1 MIPLHMFRLARVF
14 AMSHRLLIALLT
26 TAGLLLA
33 RSWRAAEEYPYT
45 AYVTADE
52 VDVRSGPSTRHYM
65 THRLFAGDEVQVY
78 RREATGWLAI
88 RPPEGSYS
96 WIPADVTEE
105 TNDRGVY
112 RVLSEIAALID
123 SPDKSLKKMDCHQVK
138 LRPGELVKVA
148 GEVTHKTANGD
159 EVWLKI
165 LPPDGEFRWIH
176 IQQVSKSPPREQDIA
191 AARLEQREP
200 ARNTPREYREV
211 QAAVGTGVNRVKES
225 LAAMSALNAARREKP
240 TQPAIELRDL
250 NAKPSESDVR
260 PVEHQLPVNVTRDYN
275 ASPDGFVKRKP
286 RPIEN
291 TAGVPAPS
299 SDLRMA
305 SREQMQNSIHGPPRT
320 SNFNDL
326 PNKPALQPSG
336 LPASPVKTNS
346 VNNSVARDTGPSF
359 DAATATEQL
368 AKLDVELSVRVAQP
382 RELWNLD
389 AIRNQTQRIVDG
401 GQTPAERGQARLLL
415 EKIRRF
421 EETFDMP
428 NDPILAARSKS
439 GTASAADARYDGVG
453 LLQPVLARNGQLAV
467 AQYALVDS
475 DGNPLAFVTPGPGL
489 NLRRYENKPVG
500 IYGKRGLIEKLN
512 KPHLVAERVIELSTR

>member
-1 MIPLHMFRLARVF
+1 
-14 AMSHRLLIALLT
+14 MSHRLLLALLT
-26 TAGLLLA
+26 AFGLLVNSA
-33 RSWRAAEEYPYT
+33 AAEDYPYT
-45 AYVTADE
+45 AYVLADE
-52 VDVRSGPSTRHYM
+52 TMVRSGPSTRHYM

-105 TNDRGVY
+105 TNDRGVF
-112 RVLSEIAALID
+112 RVLTEIAAMIG
-123 SPDKSLKKMDCHQVK
+123 SPDTSVKTHDSYQVK
-138 LRPGELVKVA
+138 LRPGELVEVV

-159 EVWLKI
+159 EVWFKI
-165 LPPDGEFRWIH
+165 SPPAGEFRWIH
-176 IQQVSKSPPREQDIA
+176 IREVSKSPPREQDLA
-191 AARLEQREP
+191 AARHERELP
-200 ARNTPREYREV
+200 RNAPREYREV
-211 QAAVGTGVNRVKES
+211 QAAVGTGVKNMKES
-225 LAAMSALNAARREKP
+225 LAALASINAARREKP
-240 TQPAIELRDL
+240 TQPAMELRDL
-250 NAKPSESDVR
+250 NDKANDDVR
-260 PVEHQLPVNVTRDYN
+260 PVEHQQPINVNRDYN

-305 SREQMQNSIHGPPRT
+305 SREQMQNSIHGTPRT
-320 SNFNDL
+320 AQFNDL
-326 PNKPALQPSG
+326 PNKPSLQPSG
-336 LPASPVKTNS
+336 LTANPIQKQSATL
-346 VNNSVARDTGPSF
+346 RDAGPEF

-389 AIRNQTQRIVDG
+389 PIRNQVQRIVDN
-401 GQTPAERGQARLLL
+401 GQTPTERGQARMLL

-428 NDPILAARSKS
+428 NDPILAARSK
-439 GTASAADARYDGVG
+439 GGPASAADARYDGVG
-453 LLQPVLARNGQLAV
+453 LLQPVLTRNSQTIAN
-467 AQYALVDS
+467 YALVDA
-475 DGNPLAFVTPGPGL
+475 DGNPVAFVTPGPGM

-500 IYGKRGLIEKLN
+500 IYGKRGMIEKLN

>member
-1 MIPLHMFRLARVF
+1 MP
-14 AMSHRLLIALLT
+14 HRLLIALLT
-26 TAGLLLA
+26 TAGLLLG
-33 RSWRAAEEYPYT
+33 RSSPAAEEYPYT

-52 VDVRSGPSTRHYM
+52 VDVLSGPSPRHYM

-105 TNDRGVY
+105 TNDRGVS
-112 RVLSEIAALID
+112 RVLSEIAAWID
-123 SPDKSLKKMDCHQVK
+123 TPDKSIKKMDYQVK
-138 LRPGELVKVA
+138 LRPGELVEVA

-165 LPPDGEFRWIH
+165 MPPAGEFRWIH
-176 IQQVSKSPPREQDIA
+176 IQQVSKSPPREQDLA
-191 AARLEQREP
+191 AARRERDP
-200 ARNTPREYREV
+200 LPGTPREYREV

-225 LAAMSALNAARREKP
+225 LAALSSLNAARREKP

-250 NAKPSESDVR
+250 NAKNSDNDVR
-260 PVEHQLPVNVTRDYN
+260 PVEHQQPINVTRDYN

-305 SREQMQNSIHGPPRT
+305 SREQMQNSIHGTPRT
-320 SNFNDL
+320 TTFHDL
-326 PNKPALQPSG
+326 PSNPSAQPHGLQPQP
-336 LPASPVKTNS
+336 LKTNTA
-346 VNNSVARDTGPSF
+346 NSAARDLGPSF
-359 DAATATEQL
+359 DASTATEQL
-368 AKLDVELSVRVAQP
+368 TKLDVELSTRVAQP

-389 AIRNQTQRIVDG
+389 PIRNQVQRIVDG

-428 NDPILAARSKS
+428 NDPILAARSKAGAGS
-439 GTASAADARYDGVG
+439 VSDARYDGVG

-467 AQYALVDS
+467 AQYALVDT

>member
-1 MIPLHMFRLARVF
+1 
-14 AMSHRLLIALLT
+14 MSHRLLIALLT
-26 TAGLLLA
+26 VAGLLLA
-33 RSWRAAEEYPYT
+33 RSSRAAEEYPYT

-52 VDVRSGPSTRHYM
+52 VSVLSGPSTRHYM

-105 TNDRGVY
+105 TNDRGVC
-112 RVLSEIAALID
+112 RVLSEIAAFID
-123 SPDKSLKKMDCHQVK
+123 TPDKTIKKMDYQVK
-138 LRPGELVKVA
+138 LRPGELVEVA

-165 LPPDGEFRWIH
+165 LPPAGEFRWIH
-176 IQQVSKSPPREQDIA
+176 VQQVSKSPPREQDLA
-191 AARLEQREP
+191 VARQERDIP
-200 ARNTPREYREV
+200 RSTPREYREV

-250 NAKPSESDVR
+250 NAKPGDSDVR
-260 PVEHQLPVNVTRDYN
+260 PVEHQQPVNVTRDYN

-305 SREQMQNSIHGPPRT
+305 SREQMQNSIHGTPRT

-326 PNKPALQPSG
+326 PNKPSLQPNG
-336 LPASPVKTNS
+336 LQASPIKNTSSNS
-346 VNNSVARDTGPSF
+346 SVSRDLGPSF

-415 EKIRRF
+415 EKIRKF

-428 NDPILAARSKS
+428 NDPILAARSKAGAGS
-439 GTASAADARYDGVG
+439 ASDARYDGVG

-475 DGNPLAFVTPGPGL
+475 DGNPVAFVTPGPGL